1 MRDVHYHSL
10 PSVMVKAADL
20 GRNIRGAMADT
31 VGRHVDFF
39 HDGWKP
45 RGLFLRLP
53 FTSISMWLEWS
64 PVSVGWGYAA
74 NPPRDREVYLGRVRG
89 VVSVG

>member
-1 MRDVHYHSL
+1 MRDVHYHSF

-20 GRNIRGAMADT
+20 GRDIRDAMADA

-39 HDGWKP
+39 HDRWKP

-74 NPPRDREVYLGRVRG
+74 NPPRDREVYLGHVRG
-89 VVSVG
+89 LFSVG

>member
-1 MRDVHYHSL
+1 MRDVHYHSF
-10 PSVMVKAADL
+10 PSVMVKVADF
-20 GRNIRGAMADT
+20 GRDIRDAMADA
-31 VGRHVDFF
+31 VGRHVDLF
-39 HDGWKP
+39 HDGWRP

-64 PVSVGWGYAA
+64 EASVGWGYAT

-89 VVSVG
+89 VLSVG

>member
-1 MRDVHYHSL
+1 MRDVHYHSF
-10 PSVMVKAADL
+10 PSVMVKVADF
-20 GRNIRGAMADT
+20 GRDIRDAMADA

-39 HDGWKP
+39 NDGWKP

-74 NPPRDREVYLGRVRG
+74 NAQRPGGL
-89 VVSVG
+89 S

>member
-31 VGRHVDFF
+31 VG
-39 HDGWKP
+39 
-45 RGLFLRLP
+45 
-53 FTSISMWLEWS
+53 
-64 PVSVGWGYAA
+64 
-74 NPPRDREVYLGRVRG
+74 
-89 VVSVG
+89 

>member
-1 MRDVHYHSL
+1 MRDVHRRL
-10 PSVMVKAADL
+10 VPSVLVKVADL
-20 GRNIRGAMADT
+20 GRDVRDVMAEA
-31 VGRHVDFF
+31 VRHHVDFF

-53 FTSISMWLEWS
+53 FTSISVWLEWS

-74 NPPRDREVYLGRVRG
+74 NPLRDREVYLGRVRG